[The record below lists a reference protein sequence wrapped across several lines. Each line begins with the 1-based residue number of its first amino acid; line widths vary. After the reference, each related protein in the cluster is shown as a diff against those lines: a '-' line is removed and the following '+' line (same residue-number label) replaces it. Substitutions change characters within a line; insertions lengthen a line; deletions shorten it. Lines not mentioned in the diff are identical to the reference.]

1 MRELRLLDLSEI
13 CETEEHSSDDVCS
26 LTESIL
32 NSGFWTIPIAVE
44 YSTFAIMDGH
54 HRFNAAKKMGLK
66 KIPCVLMDYK
76 KSGVTLQSWR
86 PEIGVSVTD
95 IFFMIS
101 KSRKYP
107 LKTTR
112 HIFNPSVDEVNIP
125 LDLLF

>member
-1 MRELRLLDLSEI
+1 MRELRLLDLREI
-13 CETEEHSSDDVCS
+13 CETEEHKADDVCS
-26 LTESIL
+26 LAESIL
-32 NSGFWTIPIAVE
+32 NLGFWTIPIAVE

-66 KIPCVLMDYK
+66 RVPCVLMDYK

-101 KSRKYP
+101 ESKKYP

-112 HIFNPSVDEVNIP
+112 HIFDPPVDEVKIP
-125 LDLLF
+125 IAMLL